1 MIFYAVII
9 QTQLHH
15 VTMVAARITI
25 TQQRLVQFPLSD
37 RHCKNSDYG
46 DAIQT
51 FERLY
56 PEDIGRDMAFL
67 VGIIEILLRK
77 FFLPSHNMLGKVPN
91 QFYRYRWIRNAIYTC
106 WQ

>member
-1 MIFYAVII
+1 LERSTSLDAFRVLDHQNPTNIDKDMIFYAVIN

-37 RHCKNSDYG
+37 RRCKNSDYG

-56 PEDIGRDMAFL
+56 PEDIGRDMAFI
-67 VGIIEILLRK
+67 VGIIEILLR
-77 FFLPSHNMLGKVPN
+77 
-91 QFYRYRWIRNAIYTC
+91 R
-106 WQ
+106 